1 MEESGRCLAFTPREQ
16 YVYTFLGFSIGV
28 FGQVGGNLKFFSGNG
43 GMVIEWL

>member
-1 MEESGRCLAFTPREQ
+1 M
-16 YVYTFLGFSIGV
+16 YTFLGFSIGV